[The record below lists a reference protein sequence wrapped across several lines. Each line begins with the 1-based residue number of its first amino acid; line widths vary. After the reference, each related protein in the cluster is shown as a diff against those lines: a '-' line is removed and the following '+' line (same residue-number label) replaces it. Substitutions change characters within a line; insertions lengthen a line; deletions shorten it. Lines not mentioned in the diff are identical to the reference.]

1 MASPSQNPHALKT
14 STKDSLQRP
23 VKLTLA
29 SNENIGNL
37 AHHLLDLP
45 IFVNWSFELGSWS
58 ISDRVPGRGK
68 LFAAPSRKALP

>member
-1 MASPSQNPHALKT
+1 MASPPQNSHALKT
-14 STKDSLQRP
+14 STKDSLQHP

-37 AHHLLDLP
+37 AHHLLD
-45 IFVNWSFELGSWS
+45 FANTCKLGSWS
-58 ISDRVPGRGK
+58 ISDRVLGRGK